1 MSFVWWG
8 EEWQEEC
15 SQSLEDLELPLA
27 LIYPLE
33 EHHFHGL
40 PGIYLVVSFYPMC
53 CVHCR
58 GRLSTEQNREW
69 ERQID
74 IVEFGVD

>member
-8 EEWQEEC
+8 EERQEKC

-40 PGIYLVVSFYPMC
+40 PGI
-53 CVHCR
+53 
-58 GRLSTEQNREW
+58 
-69 ERQID
+69 
-74 IVEFGVD
+74 